1 MTFGCTG
8 IPEGVEPIKGF
19 DLNRYM
25 GKWYEIARFDHSFER
40 GLSKVTAEYTI
51 LENGGVQVLNRG
63 FSVEKNKWNDAKGIA
78 YLVGNSDIG
87 HLKVSF
93 FRPFYASYVIINL
106 DLENYNYALVS
117 GPNRSFLWILS
128 RTPQLE
134 DEIKNKL
141 FKKAQELK
149 FNTDNFIWV
158 EH

>member
-8 IPEGVEPIKGF
+8 IPEGIEPIKGF

-93 FRPFYASYVIINL
+93 FRPFYASYVIIDL
-106 DLENYNYALVS
+106 DLENYSYSLVS

-141 FKKAQELK
+141 VKKAQELK